1 MNKKSI
7 YKIIFASVIV
17 SKIFAGLLYILLF
30 YGYFEM
36 FLIMDFIFLPFIFF
50 IAEFRREKRAWD
62 YNVSFWNTLF
72 STAFVAGAAMIIA
85 TVLLAC
91 FSGVYIM
98 SDNTMAHFLTYNIIF
113 MLSTLFAQWNAHR
126 KQKGGVYNAS
136 SGRSSYNSRSSYY
149 SNQLSTIEKDLNEAE
164 ISGNYDE
171 VRALSAE
178 KDDIQR
184 EIDHIHFE
192 ESLNKHNK
200 ELNNAEEEYN
210 EAEML
215 KDPALMYEAN
225 QKQLEVLKD
234 RNNQNGNY
242 FNQ

>member
-1 MNKKSI
+1 MNKKGI

-30 YGYFEM
+30 YGYIEM
-36 FLIMDFIFLPFIFF
+36 FLIMDFLFLPFFFF
-50 IAEFRREKRAWD
+50 IAEFRREKRAWN
-62 YNVSFWNTLF
+62 YNTSFWSTLF
-72 STAFVAGAAMIIA
+72 TTTFIVGAAMIIA

-91 FSGVYIM
+91 SSGVYIM
-98 SDNTMAHFLTYNIIF
+98 SDNTLAYFLTYNIIF
-113 MLSTLFAQWNAHR
+113 ILSTFFAQWDSHR
-126 KQKGGVYNAS
+126 KQKGGVYRAS
-136 SGRSSYNSRSSYY
+136 SGSSSYSGGSSYY
-149 SNQLSTIEKDLNEAE
+149 SKQLSNIEKDLNEAE

-184 EIDHIHFE
+184 EIDHIQFE
-192 ESLNKHNK
+192 ESSNKHNK
-200 ELNNAEEEYN
+200 ELKIAEEEYN

-215 KDPALMYEAN
+215 KDSTLMYEAN
-225 QKQLEVLKD
+225 QKQLEVLKN